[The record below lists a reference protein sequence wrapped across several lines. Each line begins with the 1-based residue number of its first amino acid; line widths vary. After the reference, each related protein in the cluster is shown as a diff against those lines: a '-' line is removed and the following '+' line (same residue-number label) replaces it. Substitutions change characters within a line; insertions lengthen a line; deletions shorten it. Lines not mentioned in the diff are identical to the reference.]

1 MKKLGIVVVYLV
13 LEDDGDLLDLHLRQI
28 EKHTHSPYTIYGMAN
43 RLLPQ
48 FRERLAQHPQVKI
61 SECPT
66 TDLRG
71 SAEHAYY
78 LEHLIRVAIEDDVSH
93 IVTLHVDSF
102 PIRAAWEEKLA
113 AKLRAPC
120 AFITIERI
128 HTACLFF
135 HRDFYLQYRPT
146 LYVAEDERST
156 AAYQHYL
163 KKFDPELHSGIG
175 YGFRAY
181 VAGLSWNYLLKS
193 ADMHGYGRI
202 YDDMIF
208 HLVGAVREGKPYSR
222 DRSILARAG
231 YVRLLQK
238 LSLFIPQGAKQ
249 WFRAH
254 FSVLRKHLVER
265 PIQEYTPLWVREK
278 FERERKALLEDP
290 EGYLKQVR
298 TGQKS

>member
-28 EKHTHSPYTIYGMAN
+28 DKHTRSPYTIYGTAN

-48 FRERLAQHPQVKI
+48 FRERLAQHPKVRI

-78 LEHLIRVAIEDDVSH
+78 LEHLIRVAVEDGVSH

-102 PIRAAWEEKLA
+102 PIRTAWEEELA
-113 AKLRAPC
+113 AKLRTPC

-135 HRDFYLQYRPT
+135 HRDFYLQYCPT
-146 LYVAEDERST
+146 LYVSEDEWT
-156 AAYQHYL
+156 TPAYQQYL
-163 KKFDPELHSGIG
+163 EKFNPELHSGIG

-181 VAGLSWNYLLKS
+181 VEGLSWNYLLKS
-193 ADMHGYGRI
+193 TNIRGHGRI
-202 YDDMIF
+202 YDGVIF
-208 HLVGAVREGKPYSR
+208 HLVGAVREGKLHSR
-222 DRSILARAG
+222 DRSILARSG

-238 LSLFIPQGAKQ
+238 LSLFIPQGTKQ
-249 WFRAH
+249 WFRTH
-254 FSVLRKHLVER
+254 FSVFQELLVER
-265 PIQEYTPLWVREK
+265 PIQGYVREK